1 MKLRQV
7 TRQREVTKRVDGE
20 DVTFDEDYTES
31 VPRIPFNLDALLR
44 KALFVAAIL
53 MTVGAIVWGTVAIGS
68 MLNQLAP
75 GWGYV
80 VAGVFDLAWA
90 ACLVAEYLNR
100 YDDEKIKLPRNAGVA
115 ALLVS
120 MAAIVWHGHLVD
132 AVFVGVIGAA
142 VSLAAKGVWFI
153 AMETTRVRLDKEYQ
167 VLLRQRQQR
176 AGLRKSLAQ
185 SKRDEYLM
193 DDETARLLAALE
205 FERGTTIT
213 AEQVRPEPA
222 NTEAITAEPVREQ
235 LANIAANTAVT
246 SEFAVPEPTNI
257 AELVREQIANGS
269 PNKDVVAA
277 VLAAVPTA
285 NKDSVAATV
294 RRERKKLDGPYL

>member
-1 MKLRQV
+1 MKLRQI
-7 TRQREVTKRVDGE
+7 TRQREVTKVVDGE
-20 DVTFDEDYTES
+20 NVTFDEDYTES

-120 MAAIVWHGHLVD
+120 MAAIVWHGHLVN

-176 AGLRKSLAQ
+176 AGLRKALAQ

-193 DDETARLLAALE
+193 DDETARLIAALE
-205 FERGTTIT
+205 HERGGAIT
-213 AEQVRPEPA
+213 VERAPAEQP
-222 NTEAITAEPVREQ
+222 NTT
-235 LANIAANTAVT
+235 ANIAEHDAEQFAITKANMPVT
-246 SEFAVPEPTNI
+246 SEFAVPEPANI

-294 RRERKKLDGPYL
+294 RRERKKFDGPYL